1 MKKVF
6 VLCAIASVSFCWAKV
21 DTKQR
26 TIEERLIDE
35 IGAETIIQQKIKEST
50 EAETAIEKK
59 KEKIIEERVDTKRK
73 TIKERIE
80 RRFIDEIGTEAVI
93 QQKLKEGTETETTI
107 KKKKEKIVRE
117 EVDKEVAMLS
127 EKMKP
132 IDISVQKIEALAIEI
147 QNIPYFEF
155 VVMSPKEVQI
165 WKQKIQVI
173 GVEGLTILIQKL
185 DIADIPK
192 LVILLTKVDALD
204 VSGLAKHIEKVFGFI
219 LDETEFF
226 EAWKKKD
233 VQVLARIIQNIKTRK
248 VEFFTAW
255 GNYQNFADINWNRQE
270 PFDYRQVLIT
280 NISYNWRDKFK
291 PISPVILTI
300 NYGLDTPTVRS
311 LLELIKEN
319 KDKIKMIILPWGQAD
334 VNNFDNKDIS
344 TYPKVAEWCDRLFY
358 SIKEIYPEVPIYL
371 TVCFTPTMDAWLK
384 NFRAP
389 YDGLAVWNITYI
401 TQGNHKKVYDILSKY
416 NKNIILSGVFQCSP
430 DQNWKSWEEVKQS
443 FTQDLDNLKKIG
455 YKGVIFMTNSN
466 D

>member
-1 MKKVF
+1 MKKVLVT
-6 VLCAIASVSFCWAKV
+6 VLCVIASVSFCWAKV
-21 DTKQR
+21 DTK
-26 TIEERLIDE
+26 
-35 IGAETIIQQKIKEST
+35 
-50 EAETAIEKK
+50 EKHIPV
-59 KEKIIEERVDTKRK
+59 EKS
-73 TIKERIE
+73 IKERIE
-80 RRFIDEIGTEAVI
+80 QRFIDKIGTETAI
-93 QQKLKEGTETETTI
+93 QQKLKEGTETETSI
-107 KKKKEKIVRE
+107 ERKKEKIVKE
-117 EVDKEVAMLS
+117 EMDREVAILS

-132 IDISVQKIEALAIEI
+132 LDIPIQKIEAIAIEM
-147 QNIPYFEF
+147 QSIPYFEF
-155 VVMSPKEVQI
+155 VVMSPKEIEI

-185 DIADIPK
+185 DTTDIPK
-192 LVILLTKVDALD
+192 LAILITKAEAIDIKSLAVLTQRLDITDIPKLAILLTKVETLD

-233 VQVLARIIQNIKTRK
+233 VQMLARIIQNIKTRK

-280 NISYNWRDKFK
+280 DISYNWRDRFK
-291 PISPVILTI
+291 PTNPIILTI
-300 NYGLDTPTVRS
+300 NYGLDTPTIRS

-319 KDKIKMIILPWGQAD
+319 KDKIKMVILPWGQAD

-358 SIKEIYPEVPIYL
+358 SIKEVYPEVPIYL

-384 NFRAP
+384 SFKSP
-389 YDGLAVWNITYI
+389 YDGLAVWNITYV

-416 NKNIILSGVFQCSP
+416 NKNLILSGVFQCNP
-430 DQNWKSWEEVKQS
+430 DQSWKPWEEVKQS
-443 FTQDLDNLKKIG
+443 FTQKDLDNLRKIG
-455 YKGVIFMTNSN
+455 YKGVIFMTNVN